1 MLIGFTHNTR
11 KMLPRIFCRKFRHC
25 AIILEQKDIKYKYIM
40 LQVGFGRVHFIPL
53 QKRDLKILEKNGW
66 VFLEQK
72 CYSYKYKLSLTCV
85 SFAKR
90 ALGIRAPFVWTPYQ
104 LFKHLTKCRATQ
116 GNLFGI

>member
-1 MLIGFTHNTR
+1 
-11 KMLPRIFCRKFRHC
+11 
-25 AIILEQKDIKYKYIM
+25 M
-40 LQVGFGRVHFIPL
+40 LQAGCGRVNFIPL

-72 CYSYKYKLSLTCV
+72 CYFNNYALPLTCV

-104 LFKHLTKCRATQ
+104 LFKHLKKCRAKQ
-116 GNLFGI
+116 GNISDIRLIASS